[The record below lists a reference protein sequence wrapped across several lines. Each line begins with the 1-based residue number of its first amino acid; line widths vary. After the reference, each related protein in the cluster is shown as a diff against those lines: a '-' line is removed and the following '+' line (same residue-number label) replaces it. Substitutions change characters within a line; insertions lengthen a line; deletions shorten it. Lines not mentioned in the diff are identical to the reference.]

1 MATNTYTLRIDERGR
16 QVLLQALK
24 MVKDAAEQPI
34 LEGDQEEETLR
45 QYEELLQLHRGVLY
59 VKPDIDYKS
68 VEEAPASDSTDVS
81 DDGVDEPVVGPE
93 SGYVRKPGEPAPGL
107 DS

>member
-24 MVKDAAEQPI
+24 MVKEAAEQPI
-34 LEGDQEEETLR
+34 LEGDQEEQTLT

-68 VEEAPASDSTDVS
+68 VEEAPASTTPDVS